1 VAESEP
7 GQDPGLPEDARL
19 TSLDRRL
26 KQAQLQDAVRTGKVQ
41 KASHVGRSQGM
52 RILSDLFG
60 LPFGG
65 GIIGWLLDGWL
76 GTRPWVMLALI
87 FVGFGIAVRN
97 VLWISKQRPE

>member
-1 VAESEP
+1 MAESEP

-26 KQAQLQDAVRTGKVQ
+26 KRAQLDEAARAGKVP
-41 KASHVGRSQGM
+41 KASQVGRSQGM

-60 LPFGG
+60 LPLGG
-65 GIIGWLLDGWL
+65 GIIGWLLDGWF

-97 VLWISKQRPE
+97 VLWISRQRPE

>member
-1 VAESEP
+1 MAENEP

-26 KQAQLQDAVRTGKVQ
+26 KRAQLDEAARAGKVP
-41 KASHVGRSQGM
+41 KASQVGRSQGM

-60 LPFGG
+60 LPLGG
-65 GIIGWLLDGWL
+65 GIIGWLLDGWF

-97 VLWISKQRPE
+97 VLWISRQRPE

>member
-1 VAESEP
+1 MAENDP
-7 GQDPGLPEDARL
+7 RQDSGLPEDARL

-26 KQAQLQDAVRTGKVQ
+26 KQAQRDAAIRTGKDSN
-41 KASHVGRSQGM
+41 ASQVGRSQGM

-60 LPFGG
+60 LPLGG
-65 GIIGWLLDGWL
+65 GIVGWLLDGWL

-97 VLWISKQRPE
+97 VLWISRQRPE

>member
-1 VAESEP
+1 MAENES

-26 KQAQLQDAVRTGKVQ
+26 KQAQLEEAVRSGKATRTSSKGQ
-41 KASHVGRSQGM
+41 SQGM

-60 LPFGG
+60 LPLGG

-76 GTRPWVMLALI
+76 GTRPWLMLALI

-97 VLWISKQRPE
+97 VLWISRQRPE

>member
-1 VAESEP
+1 VTESEP

-26 KQAQLQDAVRTGKVQ
+26 KEAQLRDAARTGKAE
-41 KASHVGRSQGM
+41 KASQVGRSQGM

-60 LPFGG
+60 LPLGG
-65 GIIGWLLDGWL
+65 GIVGWLLDGWL
-76 GTRPWVMLALI
+76 GTRPWVMLAMI
-87 FVGFGIAVRN
+87 FIGFGIAVRN